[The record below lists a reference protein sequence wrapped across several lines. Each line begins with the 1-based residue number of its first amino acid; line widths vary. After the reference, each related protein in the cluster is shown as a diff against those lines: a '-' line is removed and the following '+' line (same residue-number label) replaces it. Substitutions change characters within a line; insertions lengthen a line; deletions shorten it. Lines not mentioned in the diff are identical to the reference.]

1 MENNKPKSL
10 LKQFL
15 LKISNLKSPTSQI
28 NKSMD
33 SDAKPFKLFLDTNA
47 FIIEK
52 DLSKEVKDIVKDLGI
67 TNEVPE
73 WAQGLKLES
82 GVYSHGTATTENVDI
97 ENDSVEVEDEVFS
110 DLTKAPYNKIFQ
122 AHDKSDIASGTIQFA
137 GIVNGDKKLLEKLNE
152 SHPMFKNIA
161 GSIKNHSLDSYSVS
175 GQATSQL
182 VFDKDLGRNIT
193 KRKILKLHEVSRTSC
208 PVNPDAKIDG
218 LFFVKSHAGGYAY
231 SQEDSKMENTDVL
244 QAIQKSITDMSA
256 KVEKSQTDVM
266 EKIDGMAERLGVVET
281 FQKSLQDEAA
291 KLNKAEDG
299 EEKPKEESKEEP
311 KEEAKPEE
319 TKDDTK
325 EEVKKSLVEE
335 RLEKVEK
342 ALLKPSKA
350 VAKVPTSTIN
360 KSVET
365 PMLNH
370 AISGLGYLGRGN

>member
-122 AHDKSDIASGTIQFA
+122 AHNKSDIASGTIQFA
-137 GIVNGDKKLLEKLNE
+137 GVVNGDKKLLEKLNE
-152 SHPMFKNIA
+152 AHPMFKNIA
-161 GSIKNHSLDSYSVS
+161 GSIKNRSLDSYSVS

-182 VFDKDLGRNIT
+182 VFDKALNRNIT
-193 KRKILKLHEVSRTSC
+193 KRKIIKLHEVSRTSC
-208 PVNPDAKIDG
+208 PVNPDATIDG
-218 LFFVKSHAGGYAY
+218 LFFVKSKTGGYAY
-231 SQEDSKMENTDVL
+231 SQEDSKMIENQDVL

-256 KVEKSQTDVM
+256 KVEKSNTDM
-266 EKIDGMAERLGVVET
+266 MGKIDGMAERLGVVET

-299 EEKPKEESKEEP
+299 EEKPKEEETP
-311 KEEAKPEE
+311 KEEAKPED
-319 TKDDTK
+319 KK
-325 EEVKKSLVEE
+325 EDVKEDVKKSLVEE
-335 RLEKVEK
+335 RLEKIEK
-342 ALLKPSKA
+342 SLIAPSKA
-350 VAKVPTSTIN
+350 IAKVATPIIN
-360 KSVET
+360 KSVST

-370 AISGLGYLGRGN
+370 AISGLGYLKGGQ